1 MHTDVNTRPV
11 VVAQSKPSSACI
23 ECLDPIASRI
33 VSSGLQ
39 SLGMLRVYTACEVS
53 CVAVPTFTGLT
64 QEGELSVFLCV
75 CVSVCVF
82 VSLYVLKGLG
92 CGLTRFRVSWQ
103 LAPCSTNIPATRK
116 LPPHNRVCA
125 NCCERH
131 CCHYTV

>member
-11 VVAQSKPSSACI
+11 VVVAQSKPSFACI

-75 CVSVCVF
+75 CVCVCIC
-82 VSLYVLKGLG
+82 VSLRLKGPG
-92 CGLTRFRVSWQ
+92 MWAHKVSSE
-103 LAPCSTNIPATRK
+103 LA
-116 LPPHNRVCA
+116 VG
-125 NCCERH
+125 
-131 CCHYTV
+131 TVQYQHSCNTEVTSSQPSLC